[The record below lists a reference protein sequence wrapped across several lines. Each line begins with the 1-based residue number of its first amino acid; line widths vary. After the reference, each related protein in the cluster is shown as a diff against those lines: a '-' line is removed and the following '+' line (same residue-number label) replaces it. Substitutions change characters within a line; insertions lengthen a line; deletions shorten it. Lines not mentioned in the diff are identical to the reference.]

1 MAHEFEVT
9 KEIAIDAS
17 PEQVWEAIATGPGL
31 DSWFL
36 GSNEVEPREGGI
48 ARLTVGDVSEEGI
61 VTTWEPLKRFAHR
74 TREGEDGSLMAL
86 EYLIEGRG
94 DGRTVLRLV
103 QSGFLGGDWEAEYE
117 ALNKGWGMYLRTLD
131 QYLTYFP
138 GKTATPISAGG
149 PRAADEEHV
158 WEALKRGLGLTGTVR
173 EGDQVRFSLA
183 GSAPIDGVVDSVLFP
198 TFLGVRTSE
207 GLYRFVGRGGAVGV
221 GHHIFAAGVDQEDAA
236 RAWQTWLTRLFE

>member
-36 GSNEVEPREGGI
+36 GSNEVEPREGGMV
-48 ARLTVGDVSEEGI
+48 RLTVGDVSEQGT
-61 VTTWEPLKRFAHR
+61 VTAWEPLKRFAHR
-74 TREGEDGSLMAL
+74 TREGEDGSFMAL

-117 ALNKGWGMYLRTLD
+117 ALNKGWGMYLRTLA

-149 PRAADEEHV
+149 PRAADEDSV
-158 WEALKRGLGLTGTVR
+158 WEALQRGLGLTGTVT

-183 GSAPIDGVVDSVLFP
+183 GSAPIEGVVDSVLFP

-221 GHHIFAAGVDQEDAA
+221 GHHIFASGVDQKGAV
-236 RAWQTWLTRLFE
+236 RAWQTWLTQLFE